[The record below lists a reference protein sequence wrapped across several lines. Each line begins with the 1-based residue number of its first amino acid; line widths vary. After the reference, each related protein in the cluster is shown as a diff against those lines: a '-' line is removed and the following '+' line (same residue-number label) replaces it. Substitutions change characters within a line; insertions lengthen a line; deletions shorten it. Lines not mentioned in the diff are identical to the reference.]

1 MVHYILSFIAC
12 VNRRNQSCMQHAQ
25 QLGTILTLNMIHK
38 NSVRFNLCKM
48 SDIGNAKLAQQKCD
62 NERCCDVAAC
72 ELITRDAMTNCA
84 LEKVWEP
91 TRAENRRRKQRSVYD
106 RKELVYTKNLAP
118 KLKEKY

>member
-1 MVHYILSFIAC
+1 MCKQTKSKLYAA
-12 VNRRNQSCMQHAQ
+12 RT
-25 QLGTILTLNMIHK
+25 TIGNYPYFEHDTQKFRSLQND
-38 NSVRFNLCKM
+38 SR
-48 SDIGNAKLAQQKCD
+48 NAKLAQQKCD

-72 ELITRDAMTNCA
+72 ELMARDAMTNSA